1 MLGKF
6 ERYSATGSDER
17 QLYWHAVN
25 CSKVK
30 IFIGQIITGE
40 NKKKKTEKITVKKI
54 TRWYKR
60 GKQSYNLGHM
70 MLGHTTKKKP
80 NFCTL
85 PDKNAFLSYN
95 VICGNIRKVLTLI
108 YN

>member
-30 IFIGQIITGE
+30 IFIDQIITGE
-40 NKKKKTEKITVKKI
+40 NNKKKNEKITVKKI

-70 MLGHTTKKKP
+70 MLGHITKK
-80 NFCTL
+80 NLIFAL
-85 PDKNAFLSYN
+85 FLTKMLFS
-95 VICGNIRKVLTLI
+95 LTMLFAVTSEK
-108 YN
+108 Y